1 MDDIWSFMGQ
11 AIKFFD
17 ETDWI
22 MAACPFAPPPL
33 QKLPRYYEQV

>member
-22 MAACPFAPPPL
+22 LGACPFG
-33 QKLPRYYEQV
+33 E